1 MSAGIYEVWH
11 CPCDVTSVGKVIQMK
26 ASSLAPKLAW
36 LETASTFGVLSVALL
51 VFVPAAPTAE
61 PPWALGARMAIITV
75 VCMAALYFNDL
86 YDFDT
91 PHDVAGLFGRLCRA
105 LGSSALILGA
115 VYLMFPALMIHGNL
129 TSYALVA
136 LLLTLVAM
144 RGAIYALAK
153 RAPFTQRVLIMGQGA
168 LALDLARHIRTRPD
182 LACTVLGFLG
192 DGMAGGVLGPRLGG
206 CADVGAVVRR
216 HRADRVIVA
225 MPDRRGTLPVADL
238 LACRV
243 RGLAIDDGIQ
253 AYERFCRRLPVEAL
267 TPSALIFGDGF
278 GVTRTR
284 LAIKRVLGLVI
295 ALAALVVAAPVI
307 GLIVLLIRLETPGGA
322 FFIQERVGLG
332 GKPFRLIKFR
342 TMRVVTADDEGYLR
356 DNTSRVTRVGRI
368 LRKYRLDEIP
378 QFINILRGDMSLVG
392 PRPEIPHI
400 VNAYAAAIPFYD
412 LRHEVRPGLTGWAQV
427 KAGYTMGIEET
438 KRKLCW
444 DLYYVKHLSIHFDL
458 RILFDTVK
466 FVLGGKRPG

>member
-1 MSAGIYEVWH
+1 
-11 CPCDVTSVGKVIQMK
+11 MK
-26 ASSLAPKLAW
+26 TSSLAPKLAW
-36 LETASTFGVLSVALL
+36 LETASTFGVLGLALL
-51 VFVPAAPTAE
+51 VFVPTAPTAE
-61 PPWALGARMAIITV
+61 PPWSLAARMAMIAA
-75 VCMAALYFNDL
+75 VCMTSLYFNDL
-86 YDFDT
+86 YDFDM
-91 PHDVAGLFGRLCRA
+91 PHDFPGLFGRLCRA

-115 VYLMFPALMIHGNL
+115 VYLMFPGLMIRGNL

-136 LLLTLVAM
+136 LLLALLAI
-144 RGAIYALAK
+144 RGSIYALAK
-153 RAPFTQRVLIMGQGA
+153 RAPFTQRVVIMGQSA
-168 LALDLARHIRTRPD
+168 LALDLALHIRTRPD

-192 DGMAGGVLGPRLGG
+192 DGLAGGGLGPRLGG

-216 HRADRVIVA
+216 HRADRIIVA

-243 RGLAIDDGIQ
+243 RGLAIEDGIQ

-267 TPSALIFGDGF
+267 TPSSLIFGDGF
-278 GVTRTR
+278 RVTRAQ
-284 LAIKRVLGLVI
+284 LAVKRVLSGVI

-307 GLIVLLIRLETPGGA
+307 GLIALLIRLETPGGA

-332 GKPFRLIKFR
+332 DKPFRLIKFR
-342 TMRVVTADDEGYLR
+342 TMRVVTADNEGYLR

-378 QFINILRGDMSLVG
+378 
-392 PRPEIPHI
+392 HI
-400 VNAYAAAIPFYD
+400 VSAYAAAIPFYN

-438 KRKLCW
+438 RRKLCC
-444 DLYYVKHLSIHFDL
+444 DLYYIKHLSIHFDL

-466 FVLGGKRPG
+466 FVLCGKRPG